1 MAKKLTPI
9 TVANVKPRDKRIEIP
24 DGGCAGLYLIIQP
37 NGHRS
42 WAVRY
47 RFGGKPCKLTLGPAD
62 ALSLADARARATAA
76 LKKVAGGTHP
86 ALEERPEKADDKA
99 AGADT
104 VEDLAQHVLEHYCK
118 VKGNPALKRAR

>member
-76 LKKVAGGTHP
+76 LKKVAGGTEPPGEKSH
-86 ALEERPEKADDKA
+86 EKADDKA
-99 AGADT
+99 AGAGT
-104 VEDLAQHVLEHYCK
+104 GEKVAKQLGGRYCK
-118 VKGNPALKRAR
+118 GKGKRTWKRTE